1 MPGTSRRESRVPTY
15 TARGPGIAAS
25 HAGAAVS
32 GPSHSDGST
41 PFGTTALGPVGAM
54 RSMISADTAATAR
67 PDAEMRRYASRY
79 AGQ

>member
-1 MPGTSRRESRVPTY
+1 MPGTSSRESSVPTY

-25 HAGAAVS
+25 QSGAAGS

-41 PFGTTALGPVGAM
+41 PFGTTALGPVGAI

-67 PDAEMRRYASRY
+67 PDSEIRRYAAR
-79 AGQ
+79 